1 MGNFKKGN
9 HISRT
14 LYSRAQELFYKLF
27 SKITNNL
34 VKQLLSMTVFSV
46 SRTCMA
52 CPPFDTKS
60 LGDFLCPSTMG
71 IPHKNSNFSVK
82 NSHSHIKSK

>member
-1 MGNFKKGN
+1 MGSSSSKVDRRA
-9 HISRT
+9 I
-14 LYSRAQELFYKLF
+14 YSRAQELFYKLF
-27 SKITNNL
+27 SKITNKS

-82 NSHSHIKSK
+82 NSYTKSK